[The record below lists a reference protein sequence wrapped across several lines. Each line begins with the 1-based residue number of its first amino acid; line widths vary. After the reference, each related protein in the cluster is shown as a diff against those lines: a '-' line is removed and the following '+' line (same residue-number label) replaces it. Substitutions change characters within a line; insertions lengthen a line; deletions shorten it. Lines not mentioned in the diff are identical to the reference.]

1 MKYLMDP
8 DENGIT
14 PLHAIIFILFIILM
28 LAIAGGIET
37 GGIL

>member
-14 PLHAIIFILFIILM
+14 PLHAIVVLSFIILM
-28 LAIAGGIET
+28 IAVAGGIE
-37 GGIL
+37 GV